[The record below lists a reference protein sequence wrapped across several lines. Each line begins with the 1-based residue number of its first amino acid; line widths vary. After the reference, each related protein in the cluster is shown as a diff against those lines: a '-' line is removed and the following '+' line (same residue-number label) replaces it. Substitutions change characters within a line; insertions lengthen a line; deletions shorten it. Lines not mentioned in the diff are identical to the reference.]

1 MQPDLEGVAK
11 GVEKSKERVFKEV
24 FKEGSV
30 KDDTVAQVNS
40 DRDNKMDGNFIVSKR
55 TIKFRALTPF
65 LGPLLGPF

>member
-11 GVEKSKERVFKEV
+11 GVEKSKERV

-40 DRDNKMDGNFIVSKR
+40 DRDNKMDSNFIVSK
-55 TIKFRALTPF
+55 
-65 LGPLLGPF
+65 

>member
-40 DRDNKMDGNFIVSKR
+40 DRDNKMDGNFIVSK
-55 TIKFRALTPF
+55 
-65 LGPLLGPF
+65 